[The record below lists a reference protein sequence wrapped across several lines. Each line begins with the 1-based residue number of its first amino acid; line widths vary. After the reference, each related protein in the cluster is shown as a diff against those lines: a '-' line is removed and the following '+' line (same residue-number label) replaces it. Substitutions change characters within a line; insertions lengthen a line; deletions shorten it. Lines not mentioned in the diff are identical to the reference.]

1 MKTIISEIKKATVE
15 ETFKDRTVFI
25 EIEEEIKENKRT
37 VSITAPLPDVIDGN
51 YQIKFEVFKEDVPFV
66 AFVDDVESQIKND
79 INDGVGLSISSIF
92 HSLANMYSHC
102 ESFGKISID
111 LSEDFGWEAD
121 YRNFVEKYDNFY
133 IWNNDALVSKT
144 DNIIRY
150 SKPLFSVIFL
160 KNGELIQFTQ
170 PNVRKGKEMNEKEKN
185 KVIEEIQKELFN

>member
-37 VSITAPLPDVIDGN
+37 VSITAPLPDVIDGS

>member
-15 ETFKDRTVFI
+15 ETFEDRRVFI
-25 EIEEEIKENKRT
+25 KIEEETKEGERT
-37 VSITAPLPDVIDGN
+37 VSIAAPLPDVMDGS
-51 YQIKFEVFKEDVPFV
+51 YRIKFENFKEDVPFE
-66 AFVDDVESQIKND
+66 AFVDDVESQIRND
-79 INDGVGLSISSIF
+79 IDDGVGLDITSIF

-185 KVIEEIQKELFN
+185 KVIEEIQKELF